1 MKTSAMHSL
10 SMKQC
15 FTNKANS
22 NCTLRDT
29 PEQEHPEEFEMLGAV
44 TYFNRIRISL
54 SIPHFPPPIIFESP
68 LSLSPGRILV
78 EVAADPPEVELE
90 ARLRMRAAAPLDGVD
105 VVGKVV
111 AEDGGPL

>member
-1 MKTSAMHSL
+1 MHSL

-22 NCTLRDT
+22 NRLRDT

-44 TYFNRIRISL
+44 TYFSRIRISL

-68 LSLSPGRILV
+68 LSLSHLAV
-78 EVAADPPEVELE
+78 YSLKS
-90 ARLRMRAAAPLDGVD
+90 PLTLLKLNSRHVC
-105 VVGKVV
+105 
-111 AEDGGPL
+111 ACGPQLPLME